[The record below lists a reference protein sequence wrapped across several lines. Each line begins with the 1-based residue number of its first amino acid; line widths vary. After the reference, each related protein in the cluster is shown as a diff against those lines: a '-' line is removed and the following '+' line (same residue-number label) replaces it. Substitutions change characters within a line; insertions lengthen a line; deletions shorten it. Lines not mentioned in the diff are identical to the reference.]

1 LKIASSRQGSETMSA
16 SPPAPYSVKAYNTAR
31 EAENKIHDDDVARKF
46 GFGGALVPGVDVY
59 GYMTHLPVAAWG
71 RAWLE
76 RGSAECRF
84 LKPVYDGEIA
94 TVTASPDGIGL
105 AVEVASRG
113 EFCAT
118 GRASLPDAAPPA
130 PDLGLF
136 EKSDPP
142 ASRPPAD
149 ESSLKPG
156 ACLGIRPLRL
166 TDELAARYLAD
177 LREADPLYGRKRLG
191 HPGLILRTMNW
202 ALTHNVVLGP
212 WIHVG
217 SRVQNFSSLLVGE
230 EVSVRARIVGNYERK
245 GHRFVDLDGLVL
257 ANGARPVARVF
268 HTAIYQPRQ
277 VAAA

>member
-1 LKIASSRQGSETMSA
+1 MTVSQLEAYRVQ
-16 SPPAPYSVKAYNTAR
+16 AYNTSR
-31 EAENKIHDDDVARKF
+31 ESENKIHDDEVAKKF

-59 GYMTHLPVAAWG
+59 AYMMHLPVQNWG
-71 RAWLE
+71 RAFLE

-94 TVTASPDGIGL
+94 TVTAPPDNLGL
-105 AVEVASRG
+105 AIEVASRG
-113 EFCAT
+113 ELCAT

-130 PDLGLF
+130 PDPGLF

-142 ASRPPAD
+142 ANRPPAD

-156 ACLGIRPLRL
+156 ASLGIRPLRL
-166 TDELAARYLAD
+166 TDALAAQYLAD
-177 LREADPLYGRKRLG
+177 LRESDPLYGRKRLG

-217 SRVQNFSSLLVGE
+217 SRVQNFSCLRVGE
-230 EVSVRARIVGNYERK
+230 EVSVRAKVVDNYERK
-245 GHRFVDLDGLVL
+245 GHRFVELDGVVL
-257 ANGARPVARVF
+257 ANGARPVARIF

>member
-1 LKIASSRQGSETMSA
+1 MSMT
-16 SPPAPYSVKAYNTAR
+16 PLRPEPYSVKAYNTAR

-59 GYMTHLPVAAWG
+59 GYMTHLPVGVWG

-94 TVTASPDGIGL
+94 TVTASPDDAGL
-105 AVEVASRG
+105 ALAVASRG
-113 EFCAT
+113 EACAT
-118 GRASLPDAAPPA
+118 GHVSLPAAPPPA
-130 PDLGLF
+130 PDLDRL
-136 EKSDPP
+136 EPADPP

-149 ESSLKPG
+149 EATLKPG
-156 ACLGIRPLRL
+156 AWLGIRPLRL
-166 TDELAARYLAD
+166 TEEFAAQYLGD
-177 LREADPLYGRKRLG
+177 LRETDPLYGRERLA
-191 HPGLILRTMNW
+191 HPGLILRTLNW

-217 SRVQNFSSLLVGE
+217 SRVQNFSCLAIGE
-230 EVSVRARIVGNYERK
+230 EVSVRARIVDNYERK
-245 GHRFVDLDGLVL
+245 GHRFVELDGLVL
-257 ANGARPVARVF
+257 ANGARPVARIF